1 METRANFVLI
11 GAFTLAGVV
20 GAFLFLMWIVG
31 YGASGSHR
39 HFQIVFNG
47 SVSGLSTGANVLF
60 NGLKVGEVTNLGFV
74 KGNPSQVV
82 ADIDVTN
89 ESAPINAETRARLET
104 QGLTGS
110 GTVALIGGERGA
122 PELTGNP
129 PVIPSLPTA
138 TLADLQTKAGYVL
151 DLINKLIVDNA
162 QPIHQTL
169 ENVQT
174 FSMALSS
181 NASGVD
187 AALKSVSELGKTLEP
202 LATRL
207 QALSEDADRIV
218 LAVDPQKVREIVD
231 NVQTLSGKAG
241 SVLDSANKLIAESS
255 EDIRTTAANAS
266 AFSKTL
272 NANSANLEA
281 ALKGFGE
288 LGKAVQPAAQRIQ
301 TLSEDAD
308 KLVRAVDADKVKS
321 IVDNV
326 ETLSVSAN
334 SAFSRA
340 DRLIADNSDVIHSTF
355 ENVNAFAETLADN
368 RLNVDAGLKGFGDLG
383 KTIGPLGP
391 QIQSLADQANKV
403 VAAVD
408 PDKVKSI
415 VDNAQSLSATA
426 NSAFSRADKL
436 IADNSDVIHSTFE
449 NVNAF
454 AATLADN
461 RANVDATLKNLADLG
476 KRIDPLA
483 ARLQSLSDD
492 ADKLV
497 KSIDTEKVSNV
508 VGNAQTFSQ
517 ALAASSGDYQAVMR
531 DGAALV
537 ARLNDTSK
545 ELSAALTDADAVLK
559 SLDSKK
565 IGGIVD
571 SVGDVA
577 TTIRDNRGNID
588 ETLKNASQMM
598 AKLNASADKVDGVLT
613 GAQSFLG
620 SPGTKSAV
628 GQIGDAAQS
637 VKRLA
642 EDLDVR
648 IKEISVGL
656 NRFSN
661 SGLREYEGLA
671 IQGRRVLDDV
681 DRVVRSL
688 ERNPTQLLWGNKSS
702 LPEYRG
708 Q

>member
-11 GAFTLAGVV
+11 GAFTLAAVV

-39 HFQIVFNG
+39 HYQIVFNG
-47 SVSGLSTGANVLF
+47 SVTGLSAGANVLF

-89 ESAPINAETRARLET
+89 ESAPINADTKARLET

-129 PVIPSLPTA
+129 PIIPSLPTA

-207 QALSEDADRIV
+207 QTLSEDADRV
-218 LAVDPQKVREIVD
+218 VVAVDPQKVRSIVD
-231 NVQTLSGKAG
+231 NVQSVSGKANT
-241 SVLDSANKLIAESS
+241 VLDNANKLIAESS
-255 EDIRTTAANAS
+255 EDIRTTVANAS

-281 ALKGFGE
+281 ALKGFGD

-308 KLVRAVDADKVKS
+308 RLVRAVDADKVKS
-321 IVDNV
+321 IVDNF

-340 DRLIADNSDVIHSTF
+340 DRLIADNSDVLHSAF

-368 RLNVDAGLKGFGDLG
+368 RPSIDAGLKGFG
-383 KTIGPLGP
+383 
-391 QIQSLADQANKV
+391 
-403 VAAVD
+403 
-408 PDKVKSI
+408 
-415 VDNAQSLSATA
+415 
-426 NSAFSRADKL
+426 
-436 IADNSDVIHSTFE
+436 
-449 NVNAF
+449 
-454 AATLADN
+454 
-461 RANVDATLKNLADLG
+461 DLG

-517 ALAASSGDYQAVMR
+517 ALAASSGDYRAVMR
-531 DGAALV
+531 DGASLV

-545 ELSAALTDADAVLK
+545 ELGAALTDADAVLK

-565 IGGIVD
+565 IGGVVD
-571 SVGDVA
+571 SVSDVA
-577 TTIRDNRGNID
+577 ATLRQNRGNID
-588 ETLKNASQMM
+588 ETLKNASDMM
-598 AKLNASADKVDGVLT
+598 AKLNRSADKVDGVLT
-613 GAQSFLG
+613 SAQSFLG
-620 SPGTKSAV
+620 SPGTKGALAQV
-628 GQIGDAAQS
+628 GDAAQS
-637 VKRLA
+637 VKKLA
-642 EDLDVR
+642 DNLDVR

-656 NRFSN
+656 NHFSN

-671 IQGRRVLDDV
+671 IQGRRVLDDI
-681 DRVVRSL
+681 DRVVRSF
-688 ERNPTQLLWGNKSS
+688 ERNPTQLIWGSKSS

>member
-20 GAFLFLMWIVG
+20 GSFLFVMWIAG
-31 YGASGSHR
+31 YGSAASHR
-39 HFQIVFNG
+39 HYQIIFSG
-47 SVSGLSTGANVLF
+47 SVTGLSTGSNVLF

-89 ESAPINAETRARLET
+89 ESAPINADTKARLET

-151 DLINKLIVDNA
+151 DLLNKLIVDNA

-187 AALKSVSELGKTLEP
+187 AALKSVSELGKNLEP

-207 QALSEDADRIV
+207 QTLSDDADRVV
-218 LAVDPQKVREIVD
+218 LAVDPQKVRTIVD
-231 NVQTLSGKAG
+231 NVEAVSGKAG
-241 SVLDSANKLIAESS
+241 AVVDGANRLIAENS
-255 EDIRTTAANAS
+255 EDIRTTMANVS
-266 AFSKTL
+266 AFSKTM

-281 ALKGFGE
+281 ALKGFGD

-308 KLVRAVDADKVKS
+308 KLVRAVDAEKVKA
-321 IVDNV
+321 IVANV

-340 DRLIADNSDVIHSTF
+340 DRLIADNSDILHSAF

-368 RLNVDAGLKGFGDLG
+368 RPSIDAGLKGFGDLG
-383 KTIGPLGP
+383 KR
-391 QIQSLADQANKV
+391 
-403 VAAVD
+403 
-408 PDKVKSI
+408 
-415 VDNAQSLSATA
+415 
-426 NSAFSRADKL
+426 F
-436 IADNSDVIHSTFE
+436 
-449 NVNAF
+449 
-454 AATLADN
+454 
-461 RANVDATLKNLADLG
+461 
-476 KRIDPLA
+476 DPLA
-483 ARLQSLSDD
+483 TRLQSLSDD

-497 KSIDTEKVSNV
+497 RSIDTEKVGKV
-508 VGNAQTFSQ
+508 VGNAQTFTD
-517 ALAASSGDYQAVMR
+517 ALAASSGDYRVVMR
-531 DGAALV
+531 DGASLV
-537 ARLNDTSK
+537 ARLNDASK
-545 ELSAALTDADAVLK
+545 QLSGALTDADAVLK
-559 SLDSKK
+559 SLDSQK

-571 SVGDVA
+571 SVSGVA
-577 TTIRDNRGNID
+577 ATLGQNRGNID
-588 ETLKNASQMM
+588 QTLKNASEMM
-598 AKLNASADKVDGVLT
+598 AKLNGSADKVDGLLT
-613 GAQSFLG
+613 SAQAFLG
-620 SPGTKSAV
+620 SPGTKSAL
-628 GQIGDAAQS
+628 GQLGDAAQS
-637 VKRLA
+637 VKKLA
-642 EDLDVR
+642 DDLDVR

-681 DRVVRSL
+681 DRVVRSF
-688 ERNPTQLLWGNKSS
+688 ERNPTQLIWGNKSS

>member
-11 GAFTLAGVV
+11 GAFTLAAVV

-39 HFQIVFNG
+39 HYQIVFNG
-47 SVSGLSTGANVLF
+47 SVTGLSAGANVLF

-89 ESAPINAETRARLET
+89 ESAPINADTKARLET

-129 PVIPSLPTA
+129 PIIPSLPTA

-207 QALSEDADRIV
+207 QTLSEDADRV
-218 LAVDPQKVREIVD
+218 VVAVDPQKVRSIVD
-231 NVQTLSGKAG
+231 NVQSVSGKANT
-241 SVLDSANKLIAESS
+241 VLDNANKLIAESS
-255 EDIRTTAANAS
+255 EDIRTTVANAS

-281 ALKGFGE
+281 ALKGFGD

-308 KLVRAVDADKVKS
+308 RLVRAVDADKVKS
-321 IVDNV
+321 IVDNF

-334 SAFSRA
+334 SAFGRA
-340 DRLIADNSDVIHSTF
+340 DRLIADNSDVLHSAF

-368 RLNVDAGLKGFGDLG
+368 RPSIDAGLKGFG
-383 KTIGPLGP
+383 
-391 QIQSLADQANKV
+391 
-403 VAAVD
+403 
-408 PDKVKSI
+408 
-415 VDNAQSLSATA
+415 
-426 NSAFSRADKL
+426 
-436 IADNSDVIHSTFE
+436 
-449 NVNAF
+449 
-454 AATLADN
+454 
-461 RANVDATLKNLADLG
+461 DLG

-517 ALAASSGDYQAVMR
+517 ALAASSGDYRAVMR
-531 DGAALV
+531 DGASLV

-545 ELSAALTDADAVLK
+545 ELGAALTDADAVLK

-565 IGGIVD
+565 IGGVVD
-571 SVGDVA
+571 SVSDVA
-577 TTIRDNRGNID
+577 ATLRQNRGNID
-588 ETLKNASQMM
+588 ETLKNASDMM
-598 AKLNASADKVDGVLT
+598 AKLNRSADKVDGVLT
-613 GAQSFLG
+613 SAQSFLG
-620 SPGTKSAV
+620 SPGTKGALAQV
-628 GQIGDAAQS
+628 GDAAQS
-637 VKRLA
+637 VKKLA
-642 EDLDVR
+642 DNLDVR

-656 NRFSN
+656 NHFSN

-671 IQGRRVLDDV
+671 IQGRRVLDDI
-681 DRVVRSL
+681 DRVVRSF
-688 ERNPTQLLWGNKSS
+688 ERNPTQLIWGSKSS